1 MRQRTRSGGRSHLG
15 ERIGNH
21 LRSNMLGLVAIFI
34 ALGGTAYAVNGALP
48 GRNTVGSADII
59 NGQVKGH
66 DIHNG
71 AVKGHDIHKGAVRS
85 SDVRNNDLTGR
96 DIREASL
103 NLTAGARAY
112 GVVNPQSCRPVPGQP
127 VTCEVDEPTAGIT
140 QVTRPQTGVYCIR
153 ATGVDPQDDPAT
165 VSVDQFNSPNPGDAV
180 AMTNNGDNCGG
191 HMDFF
196 VGTQRHPEVTV
207 NQGGS
212 QNNGTVSG
220 PAEES
225 NTVGFTIVIP

>member
-1 MRQRTRSGGRSHLG
+1 MRQQTRSRRTRAAMGAV

-34 ALGGTAYAVNGALP
+34 VLGGTAYAVNGPLR
-48 GRNTVGSADII
+48 GHNTVGTKDII
-59 NGQVKGH
+59 NGQVKGR
-66 DIHNG
+66 
-71 AVKGHDIHKGAVRS
+71 DIHKGAVRS
-85 SDVRNNDLTGR
+85 SDVRRNDLTGR
-96 DIREASL
+96 DINEASL

-112 GVVNPQSCRPVPGQP
+112 GVVNPQACRPVPGQP
-127 VTCEVDEPTAGIT
+127 VTCQVDEPTAGIT
-140 QVTRPQTGVYCIR
+140 QVTRPQTGVYCVR
-153 ATGVDPQDDPAT
+153 ATGVDPEDDPAA
-165 VSVDQFNSPNPGDAV
+165 VSVDQFNSEPAPGDAV
-180 AMTNNGDNCGG
+180 AMTNTGDNCGG

-212 QNNGTVSG
+212 QNNATVSG

-225 NTVGFTIVIP
+225 NMVGFTIVIP